1 MMVLLLDRPIGKLSL
16 TVPAKV
22 KRSEPFT
29 IQTEIASQDGTP
41 IKTILPAEVTI
52 TAADGTKLPGS
63 GSYALS
69 NGKLT
74 LRETMAPN
82 APSGKATVRLHC
94 FSSGKKIE
102 KTMEIY

>member
-1 MMVLLLDRPIGKLSL
+1 MKKSHLLTLVVFFVLIPATLLL
-16 TVPAKV
+16 
-22 KRSEPFT
+22 
-29 IQTEIASQDGTP
+29 
-41 IKTILPAEVTI
+41 
-52 TAADGTKLPGS
+52 GTKLPGS

-102 KTMEIY
+102 KTIEIY